1 MIIGAFGTLVDPG
14 THTRRVWYQLR
25 DGVKRWRDTD
35 EIIAEPKSRAARRK
49 PLKNQSS
56 PPVAK

>member
-1 MIIGAFGTLVDPG
+1 MIIGAFGTLVDPR

-25 DGVKRWRDTD
+25 DGVKRWRDTN
-35 EIIAEPKSRAARRK
+35 EIIEESKSPAARGRSSE
-49 PLKNQSS
+49 NQSP